1 MLGTK
6 VEKNLIKQATICTK
20 FRKNTILAS
29 LTINKLTLTK
39 MTKEE
44 IFQMINAHPVMYVAT
59 NDNGQPRVRG
69 ILMHSSIF

>member
-1 MLGTK
+1 
-6 VEKNLIKQATICTK
+6 
-20 FRKNTILAS
+20 
-29 LTINKLTLTK
+29 

-69 ILMHSSIF
+69 ILMYSSIF